1 MAGRVCEA
9 DDRRMRTS
17 PDLEVYD
24 RACDLIEAA
33 AGLRR
38 AAAALESGEVTPAVL
53 GCVEAA
59 LRDLRCATTLLER
72 ASARHRGYADL
83 RGALASAAHA
93 ASEAR
98 ALTANMQSRPH
109 WWRDA
114 AAGR

>member
-1 MAGRVCEA
+1 MAGGSRGA
-9 DDRRMRTS
+9 DHRLMRTS

-38 AAAALESGEVTPAVL
+38 AAAALDTGEVTPAVL

-59 LRDLRCATTLLER
+59 LGDLRCATALLER
-72 ASARHRGYADL
+72 ASARHRGYSDL
-83 RGALASAAHA
+83 RGALASAAQA

-98 ALTANMQSRPH
+98 ELTANMQSRPH
-109 WWRDA
+109 SGHDSA
-114 AAGR
+114 A